1 MGILLSISNIN
12 SIKLFDAMGERQIW
26 AVDRKN
32 GIIKYWPK
40 VSVIATVHIK
50 LPRLNFMAFNAA
62 RQQYR
67 II

>member
-12 SIKLFDAMGERQIW
+12 SIKLFDAVGNRQMW
-26 AVDRKN
+26 AVDRKH

-40 VSVIATVHIK
+40 VSVIATIYLK
-50 LPRLNFMAFNAA
+50 LPCLNFMAFNAA

>member
-12 SIKLFDAMGERQIW
+12 SIKLFDAVGERQMW
-26 AVDRKN
+26 TVDRKH

-40 VSVIATVHIK
+40 VSVIATVHI
-50 LPRLNFMAFNAA
+50 NFMAFNAVS
-62 RQQYR
+62 QQYR